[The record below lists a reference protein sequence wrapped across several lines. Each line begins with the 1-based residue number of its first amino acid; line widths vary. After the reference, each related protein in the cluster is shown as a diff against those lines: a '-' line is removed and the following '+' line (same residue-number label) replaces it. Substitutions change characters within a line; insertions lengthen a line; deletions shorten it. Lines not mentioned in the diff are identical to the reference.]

1 MVTHRT
7 PHESP
12 DNGARTRGGGLA
24 SDGPFAAL
32 GASQVEP
39 VGNAAATDVLAPG
52 DDADAADVL
61 QVYLRAIRRAPLFTP
76 EQEYETAVR
85 ATQGDFQARQSMI
98 EHNLRLVVSMAKGY
112 AGRGLPLSDLIE
124 EGNLGLIQAIHKFE
138 PERGFRFSTYATWWI
153 RQRIEY
159 ALSHHA
165 RLIRLPVHVTREIG
179 HLMRVRRE
187 LEREHALNGHAPN
200 GAGVLDQLATAMGR
214 SKEDVA
220 ALMQYAELPDSLDAP
235 VAAAAGDGS
244 AETALDSVG
253 DDHAVSPDEER
264 QQHEVADLLNGELH
278 ALTAREREVL
288 IGRFGLHGGEAETL
302 EDVAAKLDITRERVR
317 QIQQEALGKL
327 KRHMAQRGIHRD
339 SIF

>member
-7 PHESP
+7 SHDSP
-12 DNGARTRGGGLA
+12 DNGARARGGLA
-24 SDGPFAAL
+24 LDGDFAAL
-32 GASQVEP
+32 AASQVEP
-39 VGNAAATDVLAPG
+39 GASTADKDMLAPG

-76 EQEYETAVR
+76 EQEYETAMR

-124 EGNLGLIQAIHKFE
+124 EGNLGLIQAIQKFE

-187 LEREHALNGHAPN
+187 LEREHALNGQAPN
-200 GAGVLDQLATAMGR
+200 GAGILDQLATAMGR

-288 IGRFGLHGGEAETL
+288 IGRFGLHGGEAQTL